1 MLELIMSL
9 DSFIFIDVIIQTSF
23 LLSAVSFFFIS
34 LLFGDT
40 LLLKFDP
47 KTFIKFLGFLLLGV
61 YFVLNLLNNSY
72 SVFGFWIMSLGL
84 VLIFIGFILDPLSK
98 FKFIAPLP
106 IVFFPFLSGHILFFV
121 LSLLTTFVIFQL
133 AYTTRHRDL
142 IPLGVSFTLISVGE
156 YLYHLKDIENL
167 KQLAVAGSF
176 LYLFASLVLLGWVWS
191 YLALRFINRF
201 KSSGAT

>member
-1 MLELIMSL
+1 MSL